1 MRTITTTF
9 ARFLFA
15 LPFLIFGL
23 FHFMNTEAMGGMV
36 PGFLPGAAFWVI
48 LTGLAL
54 IGASVS
60 MMTRIWDYW
69 APILLA
75 LMLIIF
81 VLTLHLPGAMEGN
94 QPSMTN
100 LLKDTALAGAALLY
114 AGYVSKSRK

>member
-1 MRTITTTF
+1 MRAITTTV

-15 LPFLIFGL
+15 IPFLIFGL
-23 FHFMNTEAMGGMV
+23 FHFMNTEAMSGMI
-36 PGFLPGAAFWVI
+36 PGFLPGASLWVI

-54 IGASVS
+54 IGASIS

-81 VLTLHLPGAMEGN
+81 VLTIHIPAASGGDQAA
-94 QPSMTN
+94 MTN
-100 LLKDTALAGAALLY
+100 LLKDTALAGASLLY
-114 AGYVSKSRK
+114 AGYVSKSKK